1 MRRILFV
8 FCFLVFAFPAAAVE
22 PGEILS
28 DPVLESRA
36 RDISR
41 QLRCLVCQGEDID
54 ESNAGLAAD
63 IRKLVREQ
71 LLKGKT
77 DEEVLSFVRARYGD
91 YVLMMPP
98 VKPSTYLL
106 WLTPLAVLAGGLGF
120 AWLYMRRSAAKGG

>member
-54 ESNAGLAAD
+54 ESNA
-63 IRKLVREQ
+63 
-71 LLKGKT
+71 
-77 DEEVLSFVRARYGD
+77 
-91 YVLMMPP
+91 
-98 VKPSTYLL
+98 YLL